1 MMNTLSVYEIFNHFD
16 FYQKN
21 YQVILLDSTQ
31 YYIAVEDA
39 YLQLPFSVKIPLF
52 LGDLLQLW
60 FSQQW
65 VDHAID
71 AYLFNPQDIPFKIN
85 TDRNLYYLY
94 QIDCR
99 KLSNNFAKTYSIQSQ
114 QQNIALHLGQILQ
127 YLSTYKLLT
136 RPQPAHFNDIKQ
148 AV

>member
-1 MMNTLSVYEIFNHFD
+1 MSTLLVSKIFNHFD

-21 YQVILLDSTQ
+21 YQTILLNPTQ
-31 YYIAVEDA
+31 YYIAVENA

-65 VDHAID
+65 VYHTID

-85 TDRNLYYLY
+85 TDRNIYYLY
-94 QIDCR
+94 QIDCSG
-99 KLSNNFAKTYSIQSQ
+99 LSRNSAKVYTAQNQ
-114 QQNIALHLGQILQ
+114 QENITLHLHQILQ